1 MNGVTREDFLRTM
14 QAFNVLNERL
24 RTITSPQ
31 PILLAH
37 YTSVE
42 VIESIL
48 GRGLI
53 NAQPQPDRREL
64 NEREVVGCELAV
76 ARCDPTTMLDL
87 VEEPLDQI
95 ACSVKIRTEA
105 QLLCPI
111 SFRWDIGPSAVLVN
125 QGSDPVG
132 VIAAVGEQHCSRLQA
147 R

>member
-48 GRGLI
+48 
-53 NAQPQPDRREL
+53 D
-64 NEREVVGCELAV
+64 
-76 ARCDPTTMLDL
+76 
-87 VEEPLDQI
+87 
-95 ACSVKIRTEA
+95 
-105 QLLCPI
+105 
-111 SFRWDIGPSAVLVN
+111 
-125 QGSDPVG
+125 
-132 VIAAVGEQHCSRLQA
+132 
-147 R
+147 